1 ISAGL
6 DDAKEGRTKPLS
18 EIRERLKTERQRGAS
33 RDCACVRAG
42 DADCDGEHRQ
52 RSEAMSTAKQMDRAA
67 RFAAEQFG
75 KDDPLPRPRNRKKA
89 KRDPRRKA
97 KR

>member
-1 ISAGL
+1 
-6 DDAKEGRTKPLS
+6 
-18 EIRERLKTERQRGAS
+18 
-33 RDCACVRAG
+33 
-42 DADCDGEHRQ
+42 
-52 RSEAMSTAKQMDRAA
+52 MSTAKQMDRAA
-67 RFAAEQFG
+67 RLAAEQFG